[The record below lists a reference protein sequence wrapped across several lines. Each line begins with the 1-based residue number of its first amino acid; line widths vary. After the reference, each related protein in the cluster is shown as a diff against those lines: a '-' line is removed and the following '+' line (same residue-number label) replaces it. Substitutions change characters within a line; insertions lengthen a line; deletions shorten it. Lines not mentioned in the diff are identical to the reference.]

1 MYHLFRHFLF
11 VLAVLKWHWSFSTA
25 ACSVTRREGVGNYGI
40 NAGGCFKCSTNN
52 GALASGEELEELCKQ
67 TCLADSQCKMY
78 ETGQPSIG
86 PLYESFGTI
95 AINCCIEHVNLE
107 NSQIFVN
114 AAEMTED
121 CKKEMECWSSSVLSD
136 DCIKDQTRP
145 SQCVLESSNLYV
157 HSNPNNMLEFLHDRC
172 PVDEAQ
178 NRARDAAMCSSDLT
192 SSGISA
198 LNGFLG
204 LISATVVAFVLV

>member
-1 MYHLFRHFLF
+1 
-11 VLAVLKWHWSFSTA
+11 
-25 ACSVTRREGVGNYGI
+25 
-40 NAGGCFKCSTNN
+40 
-52 GALASGEELEELCKQ
+52 
-67 TCLADSQCKMY
+67 MY

-86 PLYESFGTI
+86 PFYESFGTI

-157 HSNPNNMLEFLHDRC
+157 HSNPNNMLEFLFDRC

-198 LNGFLG
+198 LNGLLG
-204 LISATVVAFVLV
+204 LISASVVAFVLV